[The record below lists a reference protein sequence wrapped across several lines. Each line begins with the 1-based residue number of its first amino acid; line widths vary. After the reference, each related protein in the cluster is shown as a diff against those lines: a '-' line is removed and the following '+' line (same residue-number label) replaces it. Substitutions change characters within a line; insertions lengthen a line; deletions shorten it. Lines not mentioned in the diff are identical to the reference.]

1 MRDEKCNTNMSLVCI
16 QANKYIRLLR
26 DAEDYR
32 KKITEKYNLNQMLE
46 FNNIIK
52 ECGIPTPFVNL

>member
-1 MRDEKCNTNMSLVCI
+1 MSLVCI